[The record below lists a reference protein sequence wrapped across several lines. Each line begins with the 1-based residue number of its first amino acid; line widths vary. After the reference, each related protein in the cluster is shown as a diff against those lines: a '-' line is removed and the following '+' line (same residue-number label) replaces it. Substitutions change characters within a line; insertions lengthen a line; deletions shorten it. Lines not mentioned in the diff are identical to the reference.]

1 MTLRFYSMNSAP
13 LRGCFRYPKHNQERG
28 VGKIVKE
35 EGRQRL
41 FSSESFYLLHDCEI
55 MLKIDSSERKGKF
68 VPSVAT
74 AICNV
79 DVCLYFD
86 RFAGQS

>member
-1 MTLRFYSMNSAP
+1 MQP
-13 LRGCFRYPKHNQERG
+13 LLGAVLGTQNQEHG
-28 VGKIVKE
+28 VGKTVKE
-35 EGRQRL
+35 EGKQRS
-41 FSSESFYLLHDCEI
+41 FSSKSFYLLHDCEI
-55 MLKIDSSERKGKF
+55 MLKIDSSERKAKF

-86 RFAGQS
+86 RLEGQS